1 LELPRLLSLGAWVEE
16 SLSTRLD
23 SVRAPDLLCVDEDRL
38 DPDDRLPELERED
51 EPLFDFFEELPPER
65 LLLLDRDFCLGILP
79 GVLLGLEGSVFG
91 AYPNPAVQTPMQ
103 SAVQNAHKSGSSNPC
118 TAGKSRWTAAAKG
131 VAGKEANP
139 IREAIT
145 MAQTTRSSSSRST
158 RSRSSSNKATSRNGS
173 SGRSRSSSKRSG
185 STGGR
190 SGSSR
195 SSTSASRGTSAGTKA
210 RQTAQ
215 NQTAQNG
222 AVSKAGSKVAE
233 LASKAKTPLVAGGAA
248 IAGIAGGVALKSR
261 NDSRRP
267 LKALRSVSLPKSFKN
282 VDLSKVDLDSVMD
295 AARQVRSI
303 GEQVGDVVDAA
314 EKTRKKHK

>member
-1 LELPRLLSLGAWVEE
+1 
-16 SLSTRLD
+16 
-23 SVRAPDLLCVDEDRL
+23 
-38 DPDDRLPELERED
+38 
-51 EPLFDFFEELPPER
+51 
-65 LLLLDRDFCLGILP
+65 
-79 GVLLGLEGSVFG
+79 
-91 AYPNPAVQTPMQ
+91 
-103 SAVQNAHKSGSSNPC
+103 
-118 TAGKSRWTAAAKG
+118 
-131 VAGKEANP
+131 
-139 IREAIT
+139 
-145 MAQTTRSSSSRST
+145 MAQTTQSSSSRST
-158 RSRSSSNKATSRNGS
+158 RSRSSSKKATSRNGS

-190 SGSSR
+190 SGASR

-210 RQTAQ
+210 R
-215 NQTAQNG
+215 QTAQNG